1 LVDQMQSN
9 AADSS
14 FPDDPKKAKLPKE
27 SPASAAYS
35 EIKSIILDVPIG
47 DVYACCCR
55 VEESPR
61 FIKSLRDVQKIDDTH
76 FLLTYLIDNEPR
88 RTVLQIILRVPE
100 RRLAWQAISLH
111 FPRGVILFEPL
122 SDQRTE
128 ITIQLFSNIEAAKLG
143 TITRDYLISFKRF
156 VEQGATQ

>member
-1 LVDQMQSN
+1 MQSN
-9 AADSS
+9 AADNT
-14 FPDDPKKAKLPKE
+14 FPDDPKEENQQKRRQPLHRTE
-27 SPASAAYS
+27 T
-35 EIKSIILDVPIG
+35 KSIILDVPVK

-55 VEESPR
+55 VEELPR

-76 FLLTYLIDNEPR
+76 FLLTYVVDNEPR

-128 ITIQLFSNIEAAKLG
+128 ITIQLCSSDIEPVALG
-143 TITRDYLISFKRF
+143 SITRNYLISFKRF
-156 VEQGATQ
+156 VELGATQ

>member
-1 LVDQMQSN
+1 MQSN

-14 FPDDPKKAKLPKE
+14 FPDDSKETNPTKE

-35 EIKSIILDVPIG
+35 ETKSIILDVPIS

-76 FLLTYLIDNEPR
+76 FLLTYIVDNELR
-88 RTVLQIILRVPE
+88 RTILQIILRVAE

-128 ITIQLFSNIEAAKLG
+128 ITLQLCSNIEPVTLSR
-143 TITRDYLISFKRF
+143 TTHDYLMSFKRF
-156 VEQGATQ
+156 VERGATP

>member
-1 LVDQMQSN
+1 MTRKRQKQQKHHQPLQCT
-9 AADSS
+9 
-14 FPDDPKKAKLPKE
+14 
-27 SPASAAYS
+27 
-35 EIKSIILDVPIG
+35 EIKSIVLDVPVK

-55 VEESPR
+55 VEELPR

-76 FLLTYLIDNEPR
+76 FLLTHVVDNEPR
-88 RTVLQIILRVPE
+88 RIALQIILRVPE

-128 ITIQLFSNIEAAKLG
+128 ITIQLCCSDIEPVTLG
-143 TITRDYLISFKRF
+143 SITRNYLISFKRF
-156 VEQGATQ
+156 VELGSTQ

>member
-1 LVDQMQSN
+1 MQSS
-9 AADSS
+9 AADSR
-14 FPDDPKKAKLPKE
+14 FPDDPKEAKIPKE
-27 SPASAAYS
+27 SPPFAAHS
-35 EIKSIILDVPIG
+35 ETTSITLDVPIG

-76 FLLTYLIDNEPR
+76 FLLIYLIDNEPR

-128 ITIQLFSNIEAAKLG
+128 ITIQLCSNIEPATLG
-143 TITRDYLISFKRF
+143 RITRDYLISFKRF
-156 VEQGATQ
+156 VERGAMP

>member
-1 LVDQMQSN
+1 MQSN

-14 FPDDPKKAKLPKE
+14 FPEDLKEAKPTGE
-27 SPASAAYS
+27 SPAAAAYS
-35 EIKSIILDVPIG
+35 DTKSIILDVPIR

-76 FLLTYLIDNEPR
+76 FLLTYIIDNEPR

-128 ITIQLFSNIEAAKLG
+128 ITIRLCSNIESATLG
-143 TITRDYLISFKRF
+143 RITRDYLISFKRF
-156 VEQGATQ
+156 VERGATP